1 MSSAYF
7 SVVDETPLT
16 GRYLSNPPTVGPWA
30 DHLQHGGPP
39 NALAV
44 AAAER
49 AVRAETGREDLVA
62 LRLAAEFI
70 GAVPV
75 DEIRTTAQV
84 IRAARSAVL
93 AEVVVSAGE
102 RECLRARVWFIRT
115 ADTSRVAPPLGE
127 PVDLP
132 HVAVNRDWD
141 FGWARS
147 LEWRFV
153 RGLPGAP
160 GGSEAWARPTL
171 PLTDGHE
178 LFGLA
183 RVAMVADSASGVSAE
198 LDWAE
203 WSFVNVDL
211 DVHLARPFRG
221 EWVVMDAETH
231 LGEDGSGL
239 ARSTLSDRHGIVGAG
254 LQTLVLAPQRRAD

>member
-1 MSSAYF
+1 VSGAYF
-7 SVVDETPLT
+7 TVIEETPLT
-16 GRYLSNPPTVGPWA
+16 GRYRSSPATIGPWS
-30 DHLQHGGPP
+30 DTLQHGGPP

-62 LRLAAEFI
+62 LRLSAEFV

-75 DEIRTTAQV
+75 AEVRTSARIV
-84 IRAARSAVL
+84 RAARSAALV
-93 AEVVVSAGE
+93 EVVVSSGE
-102 RECLRARVWFIRT
+102 RDCLNARVWFVRT
-115 ADTSRVAPPLGE
+115 ADTSRISPPLGE

-132 HVAVNRDWD
+132 DVQVNRDWD

-153 RGLPGAP
+153 RGLPGEP
-160 GGSEAWARPTL
+160 GGATAWVRPLL

-183 RVAMVADSASGVSAE
+183 RVVMVADSASGISAE
-198 LDWAE
+198 LDWAK

-221 EWVVMDAETH
+221 EWVVMDGVTQ

-254 LQTLVLAPQRRAD
+254 LQTLVLAPIHPSA